1 MAREVRSG
9 YPPQCFQ
16 WSPNR
21 RRIPAK
27 LAIRL
32 KEQVDQPGGNMSAQ
46 VSQTGAPTQ
55 EQTLVTTIFGTV
67 TNKRVIYNRA
77 RGWFSGGSREDI
89 PLAHVT
95 SVRIDIKRH
104 LLWGILLVIIG
115 LPMALAPGGGAGAQ
129 VVGAVLVA
137 IAVLVLWGS
146 PTVHVNTAG
155 QDKNR
160 ASGFPWQR
168 EQATSFVEAIR
179 QQLVQRQ

>member
-1 MAREVRSG
+1 
-9 YPPQCFQ
+9 
-16 WSPNR
+16 
-21 RRIPAK
+21 
-27 LAIRL
+27 
-32 KEQVDQPGGNMSAQ
+32 MSAQ
-46 VSQTGAPTQ
+46 ISQTGAPTQ

-95 SVRIDIKRH
+95 SVRIDITRH
-104 LLWGILLVIIG
+104 LLGGILLVLIG
-115 LPMALAPGGGAGAQ
+115 LSMALAGGGAGVQA
-129 VVGAVLVA
+129 VGAVLVA
-137 IAVLVLWGS
+137 VAVLVLWGS

-155 QDKNR
+155 QDKSR

-168 EQATSFVEAIR
+168 DQASSFVEAIR

>member
-1 MAREVRSG
+1 
-9 YPPQCFQ
+9 
-16 WSPNR
+16 
-21 RRIPAK
+21 
-27 LAIRL
+27 
-32 KEQVDQPGGNMSAQ
+32 MSAQ
-46 VSQTGAPTQ
+46 VSQAGAPTQ

-104 LLWGILLVIIG
+104 LLAGVLLILIG
-115 LPMALAPGGGAGAQ
+115 LSMALAGSGAGVQA
-129 VVGAVLVA
+129 VGAVLVA
-137 IAVLVLWGS
+137 VAVLVLWGS

-155 QDKNR
+155 QDKSR

-168 EQATSFVEAIR
+168 DQAISFVEAIR

>member
-21 RRIPAK
+21 RRIAAK

-104 LLWGILLVIIG
+104 LLAGILLAIIG
-115 LPMALAPGGGAGAQ
+115 LPMALAGGGALVQ
-129 VVGAVLVA
+129 VAGAVLVG
-137 IAVLVLWGS
+137 IAVLILWGS
-146 PTVHVNTAG
+146 PTVHV
-155 QDKNR
+155 
-160 ASGFPWQR
+160 
-168 EQATSFVEAIR
+168 
-179 QQLVQRQ
+179 